1 VLYTLGNRPNK
12 SNKNPQDLL
21 NRDILSSIH
30 IDYALRWIAFSL
42 SSLVENKMQTPTQRF
57 VDARR
62 NRNPIIDADALYFQD
77 ARRREIFALDARRVH
92 KNGSGRQTPN
102 PINLPPLGRASI
114 FLLLLK

>member
-1 VLYTLGNRPNK
+1 MYTLGNRTNK
-12 SNKNPQDLL
+12 SNENPQDLL
-21 NRDILSSIH
+21 NRDIVSSIH

-62 NRNPIIDADALYFQD
+62 NRNSIIDADASYFQD
-77 ARRREIFALDARRVH
+77 ARRRKIFALDARRVD

-102 PINLPPLGRASI
+102 PINLPHFGKTNSSTV
-114 FLLLLK
+114 